1 MYLFVDSTRETMH
14 QKIELLVGL
23 TCLPRWYET
32 PSSDTPINGL
42 QEKTTR
48 GASTSLERPTADITS
63 GKERGMKEWWLQA
76 GLENRNLLFTV
87 VLQKGIVPQVGAL
100 IAEVYSWKSLALG
113 QPILRLHTA
122 ATKAALI
129 TLTPG

>member
-32 PSSDTPINGL
+32 LSSDTPISGL
-42 QEKTTR
+42 QEKTSR

-63 GKERGMKEWWLQA
+63 GKDRGIGQRPKD
-76 GLENRNLLFTV
+76 GLENRSGLFTV
-87 VLQKGIVPQVGAL
+87 VSQKEIVPQMGSL
-100 IAEVYSWKSLALG
+100 IAEIYSWKSLALG

-129 TLTPG
+129 TLAPG